1 MDWNEVCSDPTL
13 KNLPY
18 KIELNEFGQ
27 VVMSPAS
34 IRHVMFQEAIARLL
48 RGRLPGGTVL
58 PEFPVMT
65 ADNVKAPDV
74 VWISD
79 GLLARVRDETAS
91 PVAPELCVEVASPG
105 NTRKGLLKKKDLYLA
120 AGAREV
126 WICELD
132 GRMGFFGGEGEMSGS
147 ELLVGFPALVT
158 LD

>member
-1 MDWNEVCSDPTL
+1 MDWNEVCSDPAL

-18 KIELNEFGQ
+18 KIELNELGQ

-34 IRHVMFQEAIARLL
+34 IRHVMFQETIARLL
-48 RGRLPGGTVL
+48 RARLSGGTVL
-58 PEFPVMT
+58 QEFPVMT

-79 GLLARVRDETAS
+79 GLLTRVREETVS
-91 PVAPELCVEVASPG
+91 PVAPELCMEVASPG

-132 GRMGFFGGEGEMSGS
+132 GKMGFFGDEGEMDKSD
-147 ELLVGFPALVT
+147 LVLSFPGVVVF
-158 LD
+158 D